1 MFNKCVFFVVPSYFD
16 LYYFNMNFCS
26 RQYSRTLAN
35 LFASSSFSLM
45 CNMST
50 FPGYFSQK
58 LEISSKQIIDQN
70 AKGRKRVSD
79 NKYAILSR
87 KAIWIRCDV
96 VWYSVC
102 SHIWSHFDRLN
113 WSKTN
118 ESKETT
124 TTIPKARA

>member
-1 MFNKCVFFVVPSYFD
+1 
-16 LYYFNMNFCS
+16 MNFCS

-87 KAIWIRCDV
+87 KAI
-96 VWYSVC
+96 
-102 SHIWSHFDRLN
+102 
-113 WSKTN
+113 
-118 ESKETT
+118 
-124 TTIPKARA
+124 